1 MFATID
7 RPVAIRQE
15 LSAGNNFDGSAPE
28 SGGLPLVPTFDHD
41 TFVHTVG
48 DKGGLFDPWDT
59 TRYTFPKRD
68 SLILAGMELKLG
80 GQTTWKLELVDAFGT
95 VTQVYNGTTETT
107 VVKGAWDI
115 PAGLIITWGSKL
127 KLTTVGASTAMVAT
141 LKLGPN
147 DLALAADGS

>member
-15 LSAGNNFDGSAPE
+15 LKAGNNFDGSAPE
-28 SGGLPLVPTFDHD
+28 DTGVPLTPTFDHD
-41 TFVHTVG
+41 TFVFLAGT
-48 DKGGLFDPWDT
+48 KGGLFDPWAAPLS
-59 TRYTFPKRD
+59 FPSRD
-68 SLILAGMELKLG
+68 SLLLAGMELKLG
-80 GQTTWKLELVDAFGT
+80 GQSTWKLELVDAFGT
-95 VTQVYNGTTETT
+95 VTQVYNGTNEAT

-127 KLTTVGASTAMVAT
+127 KLTTAGASGAMVAT

-147 DLALAADGS
+147 DLALAADGI